1 MPRQQ
6 AAERQANLVTETG
19 PPPIE
24 AVLPAAARALEAE
37 RGRTSVDLRV
47 VSGLRRIR
55 SAVWELADGGDRYI
69 LKWLPLRAERER
81 ELAARTR
88 RLFDGDPFIRT
99 PAVACNPTSD
109 TFLVQKLAG
118 RPLQSLA
125 TTPPLIGLAS
135 WTMYTD
141 AMLGRVGDWLRRFHD
156 ADADRHGAPLEGV
169 RAYLLNREPALDVL
183 TAREKDALWMMF
195 EAAAST
201 ETVRVHGDFTPHNVL
216 VDGTSIAVI
225 DFAGI
230 NEMERATRCFD
241 AAAMVVGLE
250 EAWRRRRRN
259 YLRFSRRVLDR
270 LVRALMAGSG
280 VQAGD
285 GALPVCY
292 AVRHLT
298 RVYNILRTRGRLP
311 GPRNWHVR
319 RVRLAIEQPEAI
331 QRFVADGARS
341 G

>member
-1 MPRQQ
+1 VSTRAGII
-6 AAERQANLVTETG
+6 AAPVGPAGAPG
-19 PPPIE
+19 PPAIE
-24 AVLPAAARALEAE
+24 AVLPAVATALAAELGCVPADVRVLAAH
-37 RGRTSVDLRV
+37 RRTH
-47 VSGLRRIR
+47 
-55 SAVWELADGGDRYI
+55 SATWELAADGERYI
-69 LKWLPLRAERER
+69 LKWLPRRAARER

-88 RLFDGDPFIRT
+88 RLFDGDRFIRT

-109 TFLVQKLAG
+109 TFLVEKLAG

-125 TTPPLIGLAS
+125 TTPPLFGLSA
-135 WTMYTD
+135 WTRDTD

-156 ADADRHGAPLEGV
+156 ADAGQHGAPLEGV

-183 TAREKDALWMMF
+183 TAREKDALWRMF
-195 EAAAST
+195 EAAGST

-216 VDGTSIAVI
+216 VEGASIAVI

-230 NEMERATRCFD
+230 NELERATRCFD

-270 LVRALMAGSG
+270 LVRALMARSG
-280 VQAGD
+280 VHVGD

-298 RVYNILRTRGRLP
+298 RVYNILRTTGRLP

-331 QRFVADGARS
+331 QRFVAAGAR
-341 G
+341 